1 MAESY
6 EESELGK
13 KSTLG
18 RRFAIL
24 GGFIVLA
31 AVLTPVVMMSIPSIF
46 PCRGEC
52 GIGWAGV
59 YFAMFVSPVL
69 IVGGIAV
76 TVGGLWQM
84 WRVKHELG
92 PESDRSPERNE

>member
-6 EESELGK
+6 EESELRK
-13 KSTLG
+13 MSTLG

-24 GGFIVLA
+24 GGFVVLA
-31 AVLTPVVMMSIPSIF
+31 AVLTPVVMMSIPGIF
-46 PCRGEC
+46 PCNGEC

-59 YFAMFVSPVL
+59 YFALSVSPVL
-69 IVGGIAV
+69 IVVGIAV
-76 TVGGLWQM
+76 TVSGFWQM